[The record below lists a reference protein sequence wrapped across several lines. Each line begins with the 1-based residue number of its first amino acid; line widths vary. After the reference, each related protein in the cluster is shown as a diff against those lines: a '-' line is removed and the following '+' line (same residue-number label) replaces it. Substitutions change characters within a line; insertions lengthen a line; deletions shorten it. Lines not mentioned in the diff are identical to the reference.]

1 MSVREKRAGMLHTLL
16 EQGDVY
22 PGSYQTGPQFNG
34 PTSDAGLRIK
44 HIEGKSTQAVSRGY
58 QLFDASKLPSGTA
71 NDVTFTNN
79 GNGSFTVSGAPTSGI
94 FVRATLLTHDEV
106 LRLFKAGTL
115 KCAVDGKEPYFYIKF
130 VKGSTSTGS
139 IGECNTK
146 NIGSYTIKKEDLDD
160 PALAAEIGFYGVA
173 SAWNPPTNGLYK
185 PMFYQDGTGEW
196 EPFTGGKPG
205 PQPEYPLINRSFRAY
220 RFGSNAAED
229 VVLADRQCYLRS
241 LPDGTHDEY
250 IDGKVIR
257 RVGHLVLD
265 GSSDE
270 AYVIHEMANG
280 YTRASFIAPGGEVL
294 QMRLD
299 DVAQCDR
306 LPCADSLRAWANP
319 ERECL
324 SPISSNTPGNTGL
337 VIKGSY
343 GQTDLKT
350 WLSNHP
356 LEILYK
362 LGTPVVETLSLPII
376 PTKAPRTNAWTDSD
390 LEPAITWEALPAGSC
405 ALEVQDLRKRLEKL
419 ESEIVNNA

>member
-1 MSVREKRAGMLHTLL
+1 MIREKRAGMLHTLL

-22 PGSYQTGPQFNG
+22 QGSYQIGSQFNG

-58 QLFDASKLPSGTA
+58 QLFDASKISSKTENGVA
-71 NDVTFTNN
+71 FANN
-79 GNGSFTVSGAPTSGI
+79 GNGSFTVTGEPTAGNFS
-94 FVRATLLTHDEV
+94 LNYHLTHEET
-106 LRLFKAGTL
+106 LALFKEGPVLCTNYNR
-115 KCAVDGKEPYFYIKF
+115 KPYFYAAIF
-130 VKGSTSTGS
+130 RDGINTGRETNTGGA
-139 IGECNTK
+139 IRCNITK
-146 NIGSYTIKKEDLDD
+146 DD
-160 PALAAEIGFYGVA
+160 IADPTFKIVLGFYGRQGD
-173 SAWNPPTNGLYK
+173 WNLIEGGTYK
-185 PMFYQDGTGEW
+185 PMFYQDGNGDW

-257 RVGHLVLD
+257 RIGHLVLD

-270 AYVIHEMANG
+270 VYVLHEMANG

-337 VIKGSY
+337 VIKAPY
-343 GQTDLKT
+343 GQDELRK
-350 WLSNHP
+350 WLSAHP

-362 LGTPVVETLSLPII
+362 LGTPIVEKLSLPII
-376 PTKAPRTNAWTDSD
+376 PTKSPRTNAWTDSD

-405 ALEVQDLRKRLEKL
+405 ALEVQALRKRIEELEK
-419 ESEIVNNA
+419 ESVQNA

>member
-22 PGSYQTGPQFNG
+22 PGSYQTGPQFAG
-34 PTSDAGLRIK
+34 PTSDAGIRIK
-44 HIEGKSTQAVSRGY
+44 KIEGKSVQAVSHGY
-58 QLFDASKLPSGTA
+58 QLFDASKIRTQTISGIT
-71 NDVTFTNN
+71 VTNN
-79 GNGSFTVSGAPTSGI
+79 QDGSFTISGSAITSNRVTFGGINLAYPIKLKPGTLTLKQGAPSSPRSYVDFYDSSDSYVMSIVCDRPEVTKTVTEEQASRI
-94 FVRATLLTHDEV
+94 TKAVVLLD
-106 LRLFKAGTL
+106 R
-115 KCAVDGKEPYFYIKF
+115 YQ
-130 VKGSTSTGS
+130 
-139 IGECNTK
+139 NTRVTPT
-146 NIGSYTIKKEDLDD
+146 TIR
-160 PALAAEIGFYGVA
+160 
-173 SAWNPPTNGLYK
+173 
-185 PMFYQDGTGEW
+185 PMLYQDGTGEW

-220 RFGSNAAED
+220 RFGSNAASD
-229 VVLADRQCYLRS
+229 AVLADRQCYLRS

-250 IDGKVIR
+250 VDGKVIR
-257 RVGHLVLD
+257 RVGRLFLD

-270 AYVIHEMANG
+270 TYVIHEMVNG

-324 SPISSNTPGNTGL
+324 SPINSNTPGNTGL

-350 WLSNHP
+350 WLSAHP

-376 PTKAPRTNAWTDSD
+376 PTKTPRTSAWTDSD
-390 LEPAITWEALPAGSC
+390 LEPDITWEALPAGSC
-405 ALEVQDLRKRLEKL
+405 ALEVQELRKRLEKL
-419 ESEIVNNA
+419 ESEMVNNA